1 MRRLVIVALVLIG
14 TVAEAQA
21 PPTLA
26 KLYED
31 AQKARQAA
39 QAVML
44 ATDAGKAYLA
54 AAAVENGLKAR
65 VDAEKSKPD
74 TGSK

>member
-1 MRRLVIVALVLIG
+1 MRLLVIGLVFLG
-14 TVAEAQA
+14 SVAEAQA

-26 KLYED
+26 KLLED

-44 ATDAGKAYLA
+44 ATDAGKSYLA
-54 AAAVENGLKAR
+54 AVAVENGLKAR
-65 VDAEKSKPD
+65 ADAEKA